1 MVKPRIRDLIAA
13 KKLTLR
19 KATPKTRDRI
29 RHGLNVLM
37 MCKVLRKKGKAA

>member
-1 MVKPRIRDLIAA
+1 MSKPKLRDLIAA

-37 MCKVLRKKGKAA
+37 MCQVLRKKGRAA